1 MKDSLPT
8 RQPYN
13 PQSKTKTQVETSSRV
28 LSSQLLSMAVK
39 AQPASLADSPRF
51 VSWPR
56 CCHSRPRGERWGP
69 HRLKTQDCGPTW
81 GEVCSGEG
89 RAVGGSRGQGPFRC
103 CSLGQL
109 WQPVFPGGLSASP
122 SVCLGLRGSFHFL
135 CCSPY
140 FLFSS

>member
-8 RQPYN
+8 MRPSN

-39 AQPASLADSPRF
+39 AQPVSLAEVR
-51 VSWPR
+51 VLARVLSWPTLR
-56 CCHSRPRGERWGP
+56 ECWGP
-69 HRLKTQDCGPTW
+69 HRLKTQDCGPTG
-81 GEVCSGEG
+81 GEACSGEG
-89 RAVGGSRGQGPFRC
+89 RAVGGSHGQGPFRC

-122 SVCLGLRGSFHFL
+122 FVCLGLRGSFHFL
-135 CCSPY
+135 CCSAY